1 MIPNY
6 LYKVIPTFLNIKT
19 SIETQRKEID
29 FKSLDLKN
37 INEMLY
43 LTKEI
48 CGDIKS
54 SVNFMNKVNNKAEF
68 NNIVYKGKKQEDSQ
82 FNKIVEFENRLNRL
96 IQEASLKNSNS
107 EALDIAQNH
116 HISLEDTMAIIK
128 NNNGRS
134 NDDLQDGEAAIIN
147 KVHEV
152 NGIHDKLVQ
161 MFSKSSN
168 IKIEHFYIDI
178 N

>member
-1 MIPNY
+1 M
-6 LYKVIPTFLNIKT
+6 LN
-19 SIETQRKEID
+19 
-29 FKSLDLKN
+29 
-37 INEMLY
+37 

-54 SVNFMNKVNNKAEF
+54 SVNFMNKVTNKGEF
-68 NNIVYKGKKQEDSQ
+68 NNIIYKGKKQEESQ
-82 FNKIVEFENRLNRL
+82 FNKIIEFENRLNRL
-96 IQEASLKNSNS
+96 IQEVGFKNSNS
-107 EALDIAQNH
+107 ENLDIGTNH
-116 HISLEDTMAIIK
+116 HISLEETMAIIK

-168 IKIEHFYIDI
+168 IKIDHFYFDI